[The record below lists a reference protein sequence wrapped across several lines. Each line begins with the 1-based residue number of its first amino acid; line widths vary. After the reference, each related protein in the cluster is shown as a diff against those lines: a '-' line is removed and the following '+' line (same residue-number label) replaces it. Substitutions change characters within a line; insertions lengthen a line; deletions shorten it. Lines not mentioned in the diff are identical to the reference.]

1 MPRDPRIK
9 KVLVIGSGPIVIGQA
24 AEFDYAGT
32 QACRSLKEEGLE
44 VVLVNSNPATIMTD
58 KDIADKVYI
67 EPLTV
72 PVLEKIIE
80 KEKPDSILPTLGGQ
94 AGLNLAMEIAET
106 DFLEKHECRLI
117 GTTSETI
124 KKAEDRLEFK
134 ETMEKI
140 GEPCAPSLVVE
151 NVEDGIAF
159 TNKIGYP
166 VVLRPAYTLGGSGG
180 GIAHNQVELV
190 EILENGL
197 RLSRVGQ
204 VLVERCIAGWKEVE
218 YEVMRDSAGNC
229 ITVCNMENIDPVGV
243 HTGDSIVVAPS
254 QTLGDKEHQMLRT
267 SALNIINELN
277 ITGGC
282 NVQYALHPESFE
294 YCVIEVNPRV
304 SRSSALASKATG
316 YPIAKVAAKIA
327 LGYTLDE
334 IKNAITK
341 KTYASFEPT
350 LDYCVVKIPRLPFDK
365 FITASRKLTTQMKA
379 TGEVMSICNNFEGA
393 LIKAI
398 RSLEQHVE
406 CLMDYDFTELTDD
419 QLEDQL
425 HVVDDRRIWVI
436 AEALRRGVSYDQIH
450 EITKIDKW
458 FIDKIAI
465 IVEMENSLK
474 NEPLTPELLKAA
486 KRIEFPDTVISRL
499 TGKSEDEIK
508 QMRYDNNIVAAYK
521 MVDTCAAEFEAATP
535 YYYSVYG
542 GENESV
548 ETNPP
553 KKVLVL
559 GSGPIRIGQGIEF
572 DFCSVHCTWA
582 FKEEGYE
589 TIIVNNNPET
599 VSTDFDIADKLY
611 FEPLTPEDV
620 ENIVN
625 IEKPDGA
632 VVQFGG
638 QTAIKLT
645 EALMKMGVPILGT
658 KAEDVDAAE
667 DRELFD
673 EILEKCSIPR
683 PTGGTVFTA
692 EEAKE
697 VANRLGYPVL
707 VRPSYVLGGQG
718 MQIATCDEE
727 VEEFMEIINRI
738 AQDHPILVD
747 KYLQGTEV
755 EVDAICDGTD
765 ILIPGVMEHI
775 ERAGVHSGDS
785 ISVYPAYSL
794 SKEIID
800 TIEDYTEKLARS
812 LHVKGMI
819 NIQFIVCDGKV
830 YVIEVNPRSSR
841 TVPYISKVTGI
852 PIVKLATKC
861 IIGHTI
867 KEMGYKPGLQP
878 NADYIAIKMPVFS
891 FEKIRGAETSLGP
904 EMKSTGECLGIAKT
918 FNEALYKAFL
928 GAGVVLPKHKK
939 IIISVKDADKQEVV
953 PLAQRFE
960 KLGYEVYATRSTADV
975 LRQNGVDAIK
985 VNKIHQEAPTVMD
998 LLLEHKIDI
1007 VIDTPTQG
1015 RDKNRDGFLIR
1026 RTSIETGVNCFT
1038 SLDTVDALLTS
1049 LESNAKENLTLVD
1062 IATI

>member
-254 QTLGDKEHQMLRT
+254 QTLGDKEHQMLCT

-379 TGEVMSICNNFEGA
+379 TGEVMSI
-393 LIKAI
+393 
-398 RSLEQHVE
+398 
-406 CLMDYDFTELTDD
+406 
-419 QLEDQL
+419 
-425 HVVDDRRIWVI
+425 
-436 AEALRRGVSYDQIH
+436 
-450 EITKIDKW
+450 
-458 FIDKIAI
+458 
-465 IVEMENSLK
+465 
-474 NEPLTPELLKAA
+474 
-486 KRIEFPDTVISRL
+486 
-499 TGKSEDEIK
+499 
-508 QMRYDNNIVAAYK
+508 
-521 MVDTCAAEFEAATP
+521 
-535 YYYSVYG
+535 
-542 GENESV
+542 
-548 ETNPP
+548 
-553 KKVLVL
+553 
-559 GSGPIRIGQGIEF
+559 
-572 DFCSVHCTWA
+572 
-582 FKEEGYE
+582 
-589 TIIVNNNPET
+589 
-599 VSTDFDIADKLY
+599 
-611 FEPLTPEDV
+611 
-620 ENIVN
+620 
-625 IEKPDGA
+625 
-632 VVQFGG
+632 
-638 QTAIKLT
+638 
-645 EALMKMGVPILGT
+645 
-658 KAEDVDAAE
+658 
-667 DRELFD
+667 
-673 EILEKCSIPR
+673 
-683 PTGGTVFTA
+683 
-692 EEAKE
+692 
-697 VANRLGYPVL
+697 
-707 VRPSYVLGGQG
+707 
-718 MQIATCDEE
+718 
-727 VEEFMEIINRI
+727 
-738 AQDHPILVD
+738 
-747 KYLQGTEV
+747 
-755 EVDAICDGTD
+755 
-765 ILIPGVMEHI
+765 
-775 ERAGVHSGDS
+775 
-785 ISVYPAYSL
+785 
-794 SKEIID
+794 
-800 TIEDYTEKLARS
+800 
-812 LHVKGMI
+812 
-819 NIQFIVCDGKV
+819 
-830 YVIEVNPRSSR
+830 
-841 TVPYISKVTGI
+841 
-852 PIVKLATKC
+852 
-861 IIGHTI
+861 
-867 KEMGYKPGLQP
+867 
-878 NADYIAIKMPVFS
+878 
-891 FEKIRGAETSLGP
+891 
-904 EMKSTGECLGIAKT
+904 
-918 FNEALYKAFL
+918 
-928 GAGVVLPKHKK
+928 
-939 IIISVKDADKQEVV
+939 
-953 PLAQRFE
+953 
-960 KLGYEVYATRSTADV
+960 
-975 LRQNGVDAIK
+975 
-985 VNKIHQEAPTVMD
+985 
-998 LLLEHKIDI
+998 
-1007 VIDTPTQG
+1007 
-1015 RDKNRDGFLIR
+1015 
-1026 RTSIETGVNCFT
+1026 
-1038 SLDTVDALLTS
+1038 
-1049 LESNAKENLTLVD
+1049 
-1062 IATI
+1062 